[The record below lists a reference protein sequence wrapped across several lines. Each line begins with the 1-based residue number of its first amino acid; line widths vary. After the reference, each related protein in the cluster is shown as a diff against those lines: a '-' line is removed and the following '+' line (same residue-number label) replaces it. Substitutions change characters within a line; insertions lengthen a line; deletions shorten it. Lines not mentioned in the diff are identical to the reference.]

1 MAEGYRKRGDGMA
14 KEDACSASWRLRS
27 EFGQEKIV
35 TAELARLLTQ
45 QRVRAERREE
55 VVTAV
60 GEACLNAL
68 EHGNRLDGDRPVEVR
83 MIMTGPSCTF
93 RIYDEGSG
101 FDFSPLPEDQA
112 ARHGQA
118 DPRGWGLLFISSFAD
133 RIRVGAEAGRFYV
146 ELMFRLYE

>member
-1 MAEGYRKRGDGMA
+1 MA
-14 KEDACSASWRLRS
+14 KGSACSASWQLRS

-35 TAELARLLTQ
+35 TAGLARLLAQ
-45 QRVRAERREE
+45 QRVRPERREE
-55 VVTAV
+55 IVTAV

-68 EHGNRLDGDRPVEVR
+68 EHGNRLEGDRSVEVC
-83 MIMTGPSCTF
+83 MIMTGHSCTF

-101 FDFSPLPEDQA
+101 FDYAPLPEDQA

-118 DPRGWGLLFISSFAD
+118 DPRGWGLLFISSFAN
-133 RIRVGAEAGRFYV
+133 RIRVGVEAGRFYV